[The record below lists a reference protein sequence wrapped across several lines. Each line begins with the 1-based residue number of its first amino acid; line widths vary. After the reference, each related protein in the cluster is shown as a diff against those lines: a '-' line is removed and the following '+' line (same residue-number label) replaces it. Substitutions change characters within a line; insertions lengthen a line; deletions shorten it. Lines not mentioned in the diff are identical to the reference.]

1 MPIFEYQAIQVGG
14 EATNG
19 IVTADSPRQA
29 REQLRGQDVFVTDL
43 KPVEGDSGRTPLW
56 RLPSSLSGRRLRT
69 VALATRQFSTMLGS
83 GMPLTEAISAL
94 TEQVEDQRFARVLRE
109 VRERVTR
116 GYPLA
121 DAMASHPNYFDRL
134 YIGMVRAGE
143 ASGHL
148 NEVLGQLAEFCH
160 REYRVRSRV
169 ATLMTYPLV
178 VMTVAV
184 GVIIFLLSYVVPTI
198 ITIFQDNRLPL
209 PLPTRILIAVSDF
222 LHTWWLALGIGFIGL
237 YPILRAIGETEKG
250 RLVIDSFKLRIPI
263 MGSLF
268 KKQAISRFASTLSA
282 LLRSGLPMLDALG
295 IIKEVV
301 GNQVVANS
309 VNEIAESVTAGQDLS
324 APLKNSD
331 VFPPMV
337 SYMVS
342 TGEQSGQLDV
352 VLGKVADELD
362 EEVDII
368 GQRLI
373 AFLEPLII
381 LLLASVVAFIVLS
394 IILPMLEL
402 SNL

>member
-1 MPIFEYQAIQVGG
+1 
-14 EATNG
+14 
-19 IVTADSPRQA
+19 
-29 REQLRGQDVFVTDL
+29 
-43 KPVEGDSGRTPLW
+43 
-56 RLPSSLSGRRLRT
+56 
-69 VALATRQFSTMLGS
+69 
-83 GMPLTEAISAL
+83 
-94 TEQVEDQRFARVLRE
+94 
-109 VRERVTR
+109 
-116 GYPLA
+116 
-121 DAMASHPNYFDRL
+121 
-134 YIGMVRAGE
+134 
-143 ASGHL
+143 
-148 NEVLGQLAEFCH
+148 
-160 REYRVRSRV
+160 
-169 ATLMTYPLV
+169 MTYPFV

-237 YPILRAIGETEKG
+237 YPILRAIGETKKG

-301 GNQVVANS
+301 GNQVIANS

-342 TGEQSGQLDV
+342 AGEQSGQLDV

-373 AFLEPLII
+373 ALLEPLII